1 LKIFFSQFED
11 IFGHGGG
18 FGAQQIRKGADVV
31 HTLELSY
38 EDVITGMEAQ
48 VSYFRTGTNGAQE
61 KQTVKILVRRGA
73 YEGMSVRSTGMGNFP
88 PPIQGIITRNIP
100 GDLHIKYK
108 FKKHDKFRN
117 EGRDLINELDVPF
130 DKMVIGG
137 KVVVESIDGKQ
148 TILTIPPGTK
158 SGKKFRFKGR
168 GLPELVQKSNSM
180 GFISHEEDSR
190 RPLCSSTGVH
200 SRTSESTAS

>member
-1 LKIFFSQFED
+1 
-11 IFGHGGG
+11 
-18 FGAQQIRKGADVV
+18 
-31 HTLELSY
+31 
-38 EDVITGMEAQ
+38 MEAQ

-88 PPIQGIITRNIP
+88 PPIQGMRTRNIP

-180 GFISHEEDSR
+180 GFISHEEAQGDLYALVQVYIPEQVNQQQVEWLEKGR
-190 RPLCSSTGVH
+190 
-200 SRTSESTAS
+200 ESGIFNR